1 MAGFRAAKRY
11 AKGLMQFANESG
23 KAAEINQEMVD
34 LKNSIQS
41 SRELAQFLSSP
52 VLDSRRKN
60 EIAKELFKGFSPA
73 SQNFIKLVIDQRREG
88 LLKQIASQ
96 FNELYDQ
103 SNNIRTAEVITA
115 TELNEGLIQEILEK
129 AKSTMGANY
138 SYKIENKINPDLIG
152 GFILRVGD
160 KQIDSSVRS
169 RLNKLKKEFDIND
182 YVAKI

>member
-11 AKGLMQFANESG
+11 AKGLMQFATETG
-23 KAAEINQEMVD
+23 KGAEINREMID

-60 EIAKELFKGFSPA
+60 TIAKELFKGFSPA
-73 SQNFIKLVIDQRREG
+73 TQNFIKLVIDQRREG
-88 LLKQIASQ
+88 LLKQIATQ
-96 FNELYDQ
+96 FNQIYDH
-103 SNNIRTAEVITA
+103 SNNVRTAEVISA
-115 TELNEGLIQEILEK
+115 SELNDELVEEILGK
-129 AKSTMGANY
+129 AKAKMGEGFT
-138 SYKIENKINPDLIG
+138 YKIENKVNPDLIG

-160 KQIDSSVRS
+160 NQIDSTVRA
-169 RLNKLKKEFDIND
+169 RLNKLKKEFEIND

>member
-11 AKGLMQFANESG
+11 AKGLMQFATETG
-23 KAAEINQEMVD
+23 KGAEINREMID

-60 EIAKELFKGFSPA
+60 TIAKELFKGFSPA
-73 SQNFIKLVIDQRREG
+73 TQNFIKLVIDQRREG
-88 LLKQIASQ
+88 LLKQIATQ
-96 FNELYDQ
+96 FNQIYDH
-103 SNNIRTAEVITA
+103 SNNVRTAEVISA
-115 TELNEGLIQEILEK
+115 SELNDELVQEILSK
-129 AKSTMGANY
+129 AKAKMGEGFT
-138 SYKIENKINPDLIG
+138 YKIENKVNPDLIG

-160 KQIDSSVRS
+160 KQIDSTVRA
-169 RLNKLKKEFDIND
+169 RLNKLKKEFEIND

>member
-11 AKGLMQFANESG
+11 AKGLMQFATETG
-23 KAAEINQEMVD
+23 KGAEINREMID

-60 EIAKELFKGFSPA
+60 TIAKELFKGFSPA
-73 SQNFIKLVIDQRREG
+73 TQNFIKLVIDQRREG
-88 LLKQIASQ
+88 LLKQIATQ
-96 FNELYDQ
+96 FNQIYDH
-103 SNNIRTAEVITA
+103 SNNVRTAEVISA
-115 TELNEGLIQEILEK
+115 SELNDELVEEILGK
-129 AKSTMGANY
+129 AKAKMGEGFT
-138 SYKIENKINPDLIG
+138 YKIENKVNPDLIG

-160 KQIDSSVRS
+160 KQIDSTVRA
-169 RLNKLKKEFDIND
+169 RLNKLKKEFEIND

>member
-11 AKGLMQFANESG
+11 AKGLMQFASQSG
-23 KAAEINQEMVD
+23 KGDEINREMVD

-60 EIAKELFKGFSPA
+60 QIADELFKGFSPA
-73 SQNFIKLVIDQRREG
+73 TRNFIKLVIDHRREG
-88 LLKQIASQ
+88 LLRQIATQ
-96 FNELYDQ
+96 FNDLYDQ
-103 SNNIRTAEVITA
+103 SNNIRTAEVISA
-115 TELNEGLIQEILEK
+115 SELNDGLVQEIVNK
-129 AKSTMGANY
+129 AKANMGENY
-138 SYKIENKINPDLIG
+138 SYKIENKVNPDLIG

-160 KQIDSSVRS
+160 KQIDTSVKS
-169 RLNKLKKEFDIND
+169 RLNKLKKEFEIND

>member
-11 AKGLMQFANESG
+11 AKGLMQFASETG
-23 KAAEINQEMVD
+23 KGAEINQEMTD
-34 LKNSIQS
+34 LKNSIQN

-60 EIAKELFKGFSPA
+60 TIAKELFKDFSPA
-73 SQNFIKLVIDQRREG
+73 SQNFIQLVISQRREG
-88 LLKQIASQ
+88 LLKQIATQ

-103 SNNIRTAEVITA
+103 SNNIRTAEVISA
-115 TELNEGLIQEILEK
+115 SELNDELVQEILAK
-129 AKSTMGANY
+129 AKSKIGEEFT
-138 SYKIENKINPDLIG
+138 YKIDNKVNPYLIG

-160 KQIDSSVRS
+160 KQIDSTVRA
-169 RLNKLKKEFDIND
+169 RLNKLKKEFNIND

>member
-11 AKGLMQFANESG
+11 AKGLMQFATESG
-23 KAAEINQEMVD
+23 KGAEINQEMID

-73 SQNFIKLVIDQRREG
+73 TQNFIKLVIDQRREG
-88 LLKQIASQ
+88 SLKQIATQ
-96 FNELYDQ
+96 FNELYDH
-103 SNNIRTAEVITA
+103 SNNIRTAEVISA
-115 TELNEGLIQEILEK
+115 TELNDELVQEILKK
-129 AKSTMGANY
+129 AKATMGENY

-169 RLNKLKKEFDIND
+169 RLNKLKKEFEIND

>member
-11 AKGLMQFANESG
+11 AKGLMQFVTETG
-23 KAAEINQEMVD
+23 KGAEVNQEMTD

-60 EIAKELFKGFSPA
+60 EIAKELFKGFSPTT
-73 SQNFIKLVIDQRREG
+73 QNFIKLVIDQRREG

-96 FNELYDQ
+96 FNNLYDY

-115 TELNEGLIQEILEK
+115 TELNDGLVQEILDK
-129 AKSTMGANY
+129 AKSTMGENY
-138 SYKIENKINPDLIG
+138 SYKIENKVNPDLIG

-160 KQIDSSVRS
+160 KQIDSSLRS
-169 RLNKLKKEFDIND
+169 RLNKLKKEFEIND